1 MPGLSDLWT
10 GSSSAQALSI
20 FSPLNIL
27 GSVCAD
33 SAVYGFPASGPR
45 GRFPSASW
53 RLWMSRPC
61 SVGINPRPGRSGPLL
76 RGHSGSGEHQTRG
89 AVLCRAGCRVLL
101 ADPWRGCAAARPEP
115 RWSGRVGCLGGSCAQ
130 PRLGGWPP
138 TLRQD
143 GPRGLLAAP
152 RPRAA
157 WSPAGR
163 VQSCTRV
170 PPACGSQGLCV
181 SARGVLAELSGACK
195 RISRALF
202 SRGPQDGGFPGQWVL
217 RMVASQD
224 GGFPGQWFPGR
235 WVLRTVASQD
245 GGFSGRWV
253 LRTVSCR
260 AGNGRRLQHLK
271 PPVSRPQRAGGGMAA
286 LCPAGG
292 CAPAFKVWKGG
303 WRLEGGLSS
312 V

>member
-1 MPGLSDLWT
+1 
-10 GSSSAQALSI
+10 
-20 FSPLNIL
+20 
-27 GSVCAD
+27 
-33 SAVYGFPASGPR
+33 
-45 GRFPSASW
+45 
-53 RLWMSRPC
+53 MSRPC

-163 VQSCTRV
+163 VQSCARV